1 MGGCRRWILA
11 LLGAGAVVWGAVA
24 PAGASAAA
32 PVTRITVTLP
42 GVATAGTALVV
53 AGRVSHAPAGSTAE
67 LEGRPPVAGSR
78 WSVLAKGRIAGGRF
92 TAGWTPGTAGFLTIR
107 AIVVRRSTTIAATRS
122 ASLLVGA
129 APVYCAPTTSLSP
142 LPYGDGLIVG
152 GVYNVGGPAPGITVC
167 QGQANTVTV
176 TDSFGSPVASVQLA
190 AGQSYAI
197 AVAAGSYTLSAG
209 SCRGSAVVTAGA
221 ATHADT
227 VCDVP

>member
-1 MGGCRRWILA
+1 MSGCRRWIFA
-11 LLGAGAVVWGAVA
+11 VLGAGAVVWCALA

-32 PVTRITVTLP
+32 PVTRITATLP

-53 AGRVSHAPAGSTAE
+53 GGRVSHAPAGSTAE
-67 LEGRPPVAGSR
+67 LEARPPSGGGP
-78 WSVLAKGRIAGGRF
+78 WTVLAKGRITSGRF
-92 TAGWTPGTAGFLTIR
+92 TISFTPGSAGFVTIR
-107 AIVVRRSTTIAATRS
+107 AIVVRRSRTIAATRS
-122 ASLLVGA
+122 APLLVGA
-129 APVYCAPTTSLSP
+129 APAYCTPTTSLSP
-142 LPYGDGLIVG
+142 LPPGDGLIVG

-197 AVAAGSYTLSAG
+197 VVAAGTYTLSAG